1 MGVRET
7 LFAGDRSRRAD
18 GPVRLL
24 QLRRLRERVQVAAV
38 CYRVGRKGIEFLLV
52 QTRGSGRW
60 TFPKGG
66 TEPGLTHAQAAAVEA
81 FEEAGV
87 HGRIEEASFARY
99 LRRKKGRCKDS
110 NSPTVATKAHLCE
123 VLWRDSP
130 EETGRNPSWFSP
142 EKAKQRLR
150 QERSADFAAEIA
162 RVVDHAVARIQRLRS
177 AATASDT
184 LQKVQFE
191 FFERTNNHGWHDVG
205 ISRYLRHARRDGQ
218 QSAAIE
224 LAVHAHLSKVLQ
236 FAPPQG
242 FQQNRALR
250 AGHPVELAG
259 VAEGSAA
266 AVPRPPRLAGNAP
279 QEVDVA
285 VPKRR
290 RKPATGAKIAGSRRQ
305 NQ

>member
-191 FFERTNNHGWHDVG
+191 FFERTNNHGWGTTWVFRDIFGTRGVMG
-205 ISRYLRHARRDGQ
+205 NNRRRSNSRSMPTSPRYCSLRHPRGSSRIALYVQ
-218 QSAAIE
+218 AIRSSL
-224 LAVHAHLSKVLQ
+224 LA
-236 FAPPQG
+236 
-242 FQQNRALR
+242 
-250 AGHPVELAG
+250 
-259 VAEGSAA
+259 
-266 AVPRPPRLAGNAP
+266 
-279 QEVDVA
+279 
-285 VPKRR
+285 
-290 RKPATGAKIAGSRRQ
+290 
-305 NQ
+305 